1 MKKQIDNCGILSKLD
16 LKQKLYVVRVTR
28 NTLNFQLI
36 IKFSFPWYSCL
47 NQRKLESNV
56 KFAREWSV

>member
-36 IKFSFPWYSCL
+36 IKFSFPWYS
-47 NQRKLESNV
+47 S
-56 KFAREWSV
+56 